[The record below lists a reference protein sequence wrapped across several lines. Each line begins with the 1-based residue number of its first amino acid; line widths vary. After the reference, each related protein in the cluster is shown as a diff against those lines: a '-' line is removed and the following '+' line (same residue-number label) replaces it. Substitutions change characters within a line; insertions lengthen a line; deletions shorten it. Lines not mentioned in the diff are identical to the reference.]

1 MVDQM
6 RFQNQD
12 LVLRV
17 SNTAKT
23 SVFDINDYE
32 PFIEALCGN
41 RHYQKDAIRAVL
53 RYFLGGRYSN
63 LRELAEENYRSNH
76 ALAER
81 FGAFQEMERHLQ
93 LPDQLSC
100 SVDLATSTGKSFV
113 MYAIARIMLAC
124 GAVDRV
130 LILCPSVAIEKGLTD
145 KFRYLSS
152 DPEFAAFKELLPSDS
167 VVRNPQIINGTE
179 SIINGSI
186 CIENYHATLDN
197 AQSSI
202 RDSLGG
208 KGARTLVL
216 NDEVHHVYNSSGN
229 NQKRWKEFLVDPAF
243 GFHYMAGFSGTCYIG
258 NEYFSDVI
266 TRYSLRESIE
276 QGFSKAIEYVAED
289 ISASHEEKLQ
299 KIYGNHKRNKVL
311 YRKVKPLTIMVTR
324 DISMCKRL
332 TAEVIEFLAWIE
344 GVSIEDASKKV
355 LIVTSAPEHQ
365 ANVAKLDAVD
375 QPNNPVEWITS
386 VSMLTEGWDVQNVFQ
401 IVPHE
406 ERAFNSK
413 LLISQVLGRGLRVP
427 APYRGERPIV
437 TVFNH
442 DNWSSKIK
450 GLVDEVLE
458 IERRIYSY
466 PVAKVEDYN
475 FVLHH
480 IDYSKEPET
489 EVFQHVGGYDFNKGY
504 ISLASQ
510 SSDLPRETTY
520 IDAAT
525 GKTDTRKLVVSFK
538 MFTVDEVAEHVYNHY
553 SAIDLEEGE
562 DSNFAELYP
571 LDRLRET
578 IRNSLRRVGETKD
591 IVSAGN
597 RQRILA
603 SFGTMQRGSAKRVRY
618 RMIPDALVRI
628 NTAERP
634 RDSVGIGALRRG
646 EETIFLDEFSSS
658 LSDEE
663 TRYNL
668 QAVMDDELL
677 PRSAWEEVPNAFDFK
692 TPQNVVI
699 ANHTPERQFIRHL
712 VKSHNVKA
720 IDAWVKS
727 TDRDFYTIE
736 YAWRKGEHT
745 KHGFFNPDFFIKKGD
760 HVFVIE
766 IKGEEEVF
774 DPSEENKA
782 KYKAARQHFTTLNN
796 QQDECEYHFHFLTPQ
811 SSYDTFFQF
820 VRDGNYDF
828 VSEIDAIL
836 EGNGN

>member
-1 MVDQM
+1 
-6 RFQNQD
+6 
-12 LVLRV
+12 
-17 SNTAKT
+17 
-23 SVFDINDYE
+23 
-32 PFIEALCGN
+32 
-41 RHYQKDAIRAVL
+41 
-53 RYFLGGRYSN
+53 
-63 LRELAEENYRSNH
+63 
-76 ALAER
+76 
-81 FGAFQEMERHLQ
+81 
-93 LPDQLSC
+93 
-100 SVDLATSTGKSFV
+100 
-113 MYAIARIMLAC
+113 
-124 GAVDRV
+124 
-130 LILCPSVAIEKGLTD
+130 
-145 KFRYLSS
+145 LSS

-578 IRNSLRRVGETKD
+578 ILNSLRRVGETKD

-603 SFGTMQRGSAKRVRY
+603 SIV
-618 RMIPDALVRI
+618 
-628 NTAERP
+628 
-634 RDSVGIGALRRG
+634 
-646 EETIFLDEFSSS
+646 
-658 LSDEE
+658 
-663 TRYNL
+663 
-668 QAVMDDELL
+668 
-677 PRSAWEEVPNAFDFK
+677 
-692 TPQNVVI
+692 
-699 ANHTPERQFIRHL
+699 
-712 VKSHNVKA
+712 
-720 IDAWVKS
+720 
-727 TDRDFYTIE
+727 
-736 YAWRKGEHT
+736 
-745 KHGFFNPDFFIKKGD
+745 
-760 HVFVIE
+760 
-766 IKGEEEVF
+766 
-774 DPSEENKA
+774 DP
-782 KYKAARQHFTTLNN
+782 
-796 QQDECEYHFHFLTPQ
+796 
-811 SSYDTFFQF
+811 
-820 VRDGNYDF
+820 
-828 VSEIDAIL
+828 
-836 EGNGN
+836 